1 MAIEGAFD
9 KYCIMH
15 IDVEIE
21 LKIDQFCVLR
31 FASYVGAW
39 QRGRGSRAS
48 CNQWEV
54 TARAREE
61 VLTSELVR
69 ERVMAPPYLDLINV
83 FWDTPVPSRASG
95 HGLTCLN
102 KN

>member
-1 MAIEGAFD
+1 MSVLKNPESMKVVLVGACFRKGKEKALEGAFD

-48 CNQWEV
+48 CN
-54 TARAREE
+54 
-61 VLTSELVR
+61 
-69 ERVMAPPYLDLINV
+69 
-83 FWDTPVPSRASG
+83 
-95 HGLTCLN
+95 
-102 KN
+102 